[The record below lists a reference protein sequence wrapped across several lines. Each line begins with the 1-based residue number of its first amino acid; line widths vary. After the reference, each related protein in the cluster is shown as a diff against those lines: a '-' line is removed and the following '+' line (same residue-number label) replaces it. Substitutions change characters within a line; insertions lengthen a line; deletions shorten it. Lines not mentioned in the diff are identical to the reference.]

1 MWIKHKNKTKKIIL
15 LFFLSISCLWGWHF
29 FVSSAN
35 AEEIIDQNQYFS
47 INLGEGTIER
57 GYTVSAFEDKI
68 KLSLVPGVLSEPTRI
83 NLTLH
88 NEDKNFSM
96 PWSIDRISSVVEFD
110 FENKTTYK
118 NQKPFYIQ
126 FNYDQKD
133 DDKYKQVFYF
143 DNNYNTWRPLPTWDY
158 PNENFVRSL
167 VQLPHAQIAVFSYPN
182 ILTNGRASWYAYK
195 SGNYAASPDFPKGS
209 IIRVFNKENGK
220 YVDVEINDYGPDRS
234 LHPDRVIDLEKNA
247 FSKIASLR
255 DGVIDISIQPVKIE
269 PNSDGTI
276 LGINDAGM
284 GDLLNINPKSAIIM
298 NEKTEEIIW
307 SKNSTSTLPLASL
320 TKMVA
325 VQTFLDTNLSMDTI
339 VSYSVKDEEYNYEW
353 CKKWESVRLKLEE
366 GETLTVKDLI
376 YASLVK
382 SANNTIETLARASGL
397 SRNEFI
403 KNMNSNV
410 ASWGAS
416 STKFVEPTGLSPQN
430 VSSVL
435 DYAIITKEVLKNPII
450 QDASSADRY
459 EFTTINTK
467 NDHRMTSTNNLVKL
481 NKYNITGSK
490 TGYIDEAGYCLMAK
504 VDSLEGNIIVVT
516 FGAEDRSQSFF
527 DTEKLIKFGLRQ
539 L

>member
-1 MWIKHKNKTKKIIL
+1 MWIKYKNKTKKIIL
-15 LFFLSISCLWGWHF
+15 LFFISISCLFSWCF
-29 FVSSAN
+29 FDFNAN

-68 KLSLVPGVLSEPTRI
+68 KLSLVPGVLSEPTGI
-83 NLTLH
+83 DIALL
-88 NEDKNFSM
+88 NEPISM
-96 PWSIDRISSVVEFD
+96 PWSLDKISSVIEFD
-110 FENKTTYK
+110 FINKATYK

-126 FNYDQKD
+126 FAYNQEDNNNN
-133 DDKYKQVFYF
+133 YKQVFYF
-143 DNNYNTWRPLPTWDY
+143 DNNVWQPLPTWDY
-158 PNENFVRSL
+158 PKENFVRSL
-167 VQLPHAQIAVFSYPN
+167 VQLPHARIAVFSYPN
-182 ILTNGRASWYAYK
+182 VLTNGRASWYAYK
-195 SGNYAASPDFPKGS
+195 PGDYAASPDFPKGS

-220 YVDVEINDYGPDRS
+220 HVDVEINDYGPDRS

-247 FSKIASLR
+247 FGKIASLG
-255 DGVIDISIQPVKIE
+255 DGIIDIYIQPVNIE

-298 NEKTEEIIW
+298 NEETEEIIW
-307 SKNSTSTLPLASL
+307 AKNSTSTLPLASL

-325 VQTFLDTNLSMDTI
+325 IQTFLNTNPSMDTV

-376 YASLVK
+376 YTSLVK

-397 SRNEFI
+397 PRNEFI

-410 ASWGAS
+410 IAWGAS
-416 STKFVEPTGLSPQN
+416 STNFVEPTGLSPQN

-450 QDASSADRY
+450 KEASSIDRY
-459 EFTTINTK
+459 EFTAINTK
-467 NDHRMTSTNNLVKL
+467 NDYKMTSTNNLIKIK
-481 NKYNITGSK
+481 KYNITGSK
-490 TGYIDEAGYCLMAK
+490 TGYIDEAGYCLMTK
-504 VDSLEGNIIVVT
+504 VDSLNGNIIVVT
-516 FGAEDRSQSFF
+516 FGAEDRNQSFF
-527 DTEKLIKFGLRQ
+527 ETEKLIKYGLRQ